1 MSMPTFLPSGS
12 IRGVIFDCDGVMI
25 DSALANK
32 MFYNRILEYF
42 GLPPMTQEQ
51 ERYTMMSTARQAME
65 YITPKAVH
73 SELDRICRE
82 EIVYRRDIMPLIT
95 IMPNFVEFATW
106 LHQQGIRLAIHTN
119 RIKRGIEHVLQS
131 FAFPDYFNPIMTAEI
146 AAPKPSPEGVHYIRK
161 AWGYD
166 ARAMLFVGDSP
177 LDKAAAEAAGVPFA
191 AFGNAGLVGD
201 ICATD
206 YTVLQ
211 QALRPL
217 LALGR

>member
-1 MSMPTFLPSGS
+1 MSINTSLPLGS

-32 MFYNRILEYF
+32 LFYNRILEYF
-42 GLPPMTQEQ
+42 DLPPMTQEQ

-73 SELDRICRE
+73 PELDRICRE

-95 IMPNFVEFATW
+95 LMPHFVEFATW
-106 LHQQGIRLAIHTN
+106 LHQQGISLAIHTN
-119 RIKRGIEHVLQS
+119 RVTRGIDHVLQR
-131 FAFPDYFNPIMTAEI
+131 FAIPDYFNPIITAEI
-146 AAPKPSPEGVHYIRK
+146 AAPKPSSEGVHCIRK

-177 LDKAAAEAAGVPFA
+177 LDKAAAEGAGVPFV

-201 ICATD
+201 ICAAD
-206 YTVLQ
+206 YAVLEHE
-211 QALRPL
+211 LRPL
-217 LALGR
+217 LALGH